1 MSESQD
7 IIVGVVADT
16 HGLLRPE
23 LLEVFKDVDLII
35 HAGDVGK
42 EMVLKGLE
50 AHAPIIAVRGNVDQ
64 GAWAQPLP
72 RTEHVELAGV
82 KIYIHHGHEVLELDP
97 GAAGYRVVVSGHSH
111 KPEIRERDGVLYL
124 KPGSAG
130 PRRFKLP
137 VTAMR
142 LLVRGEATEPPN
154 VMLSRDQINM
164 AMPISVLHEA

>member
-1 MSESQD
+1 LSESRGV
-7 IIVGVVADT
+7 IVGVVADT

-42 EMVLKGLE
+42 ERVLNALR
-50 AHAPIIAVRGNVDQ
+50 ALAPTIAVRGNVDQ

-72 RTEHVELAGV
+72 RTEHVEVAGV

-111 KPEIRERDGVLYL
+111 KSEIRERDGVLYL
-124 KPGSAG
+124 NPGSAG

-142 LLVRGEATEPPN
+142 LLVRGET
-154 VMLSRDQINM
+154 I
-164 AMPISVLHEA
+164 EAKLVSLLAAG